1 MLGHLFFE
9 ADKCFRSIEEKVFEK
24 LVKGLC
30 VNGLN
35 MKRYE
40 HVAKVIF
47 VPVDIVFFCP
57 EGLKFCGEK
66 EIRILRIEAFMQFLY
81 EIRKAEELI
90 CDTSV
95 INVIEGLYKDYLNVL
110 VYLIF
115 DDDAALGTEIAEH
128 PHNYLE
134 ENRVN
139 ARQQHTIS
147 VKISVVIVVHID
159 ERRMLL

>member
-9 ADKCFRSIEEKVFEK
+9 ADECFRSIEEKVFEK
-24 LVKGLC
+24 LVEGLC
-30 VNGLN
+30 VNCLD
-35 MKRYE
+35 MERCE

-57 EGLKFCGEK
+57 EDLEFCGEK

-90 CDTSV
+90 CDTSI
-95 INVIEGLYKDYLNVL
+95 INVIEGLYKDYLDVL
-110 VYLIF
+110 IYLMV
-115 DDDAALGTEIAEH
+115 DGDAAFGTEIAEH

-134 ENRVN
+134 ENCIN
-139 ARQQHTIS
+139 TRQQYTIS
-147 VKISVVIVVHID
+147 VKISVVIVVNID
-159 ERRMLL
+159 ERGMLL